1 MKKNRLAIL
10 ACMCMMATLP
20 ACKDFLNT
28 EPSDSLPTDK
38 VLSEYSLLPSAI
50 NGLYDGLQGNSRST
64 AYYAAM
70 FPIAGDLMGDDVQG
84 VPTGSRVSSY
94 YKMSYTKSN
103 APGIWYKAYN
113 TLRRA
118 NRLIEMCDKL
128 TNASPSTSQA
138 TQIKSA
144 RAQALAV
151 RALVHFDLCRQYAT
165 PYPFSNDGKALGVPI
180 LVTIPENKSTPG
192 RATLGE
198 VYTQIISD
206 FKEAIASNALS
217 ETDYGF
223 ISLYAAKALLA
234 RVYLYMGT
242 SEGNTEALRLCKEVI
257 ESGKYELAS
266 TVSEYKTIW
275 SEPGSKEM
283 IFSIV
288 NFDTKDWADR
298 EGLAYIYSVNG
309 YYDAH
314 ITKKFYEEM
323 LQDPDDIRWN
333 VLWPSE
339 GTNATGAIKGVP
351 EIKPNMKIFIGKYP
365 GKAAYKDMRSNDI
378 PVIRLAEV
386 YLNAAE
392 AAFKLNDKATAQTYL
407 NTIVKR
413 ANGSKSVALAD
424 VTLERILLE
433 RAKELVGE
441 GHRFFDLMRNGLQ
454 CERFY
459 GGVAGWHGTLDKKS
473 QSFDHTYFRTILP
486 IPEAELDV
494 NPTLAQQQNPGY

>member
-10 ACMCMMATLP
+10 AGMCMMATLP

-38 VLSEYSLLPSAI
+38 VLKEYSLLPSAV
-50 NGLYDGLQGNSRST
+50 NGLYDGLQGDNSTTS
-64 AYYAAM
+64 YYAAR

-84 VPTGSRVSSY
+84 VPSGSRVSSY
-94 YKMSYTKSN
+94 YKMAYTKSV
-103 APGIWYKAYN
+103 APGIWGTAYN
-113 TLRRA
+113 IIRRA
-118 NRLIEMCDKL
+118 NRLIQMCSNL
-128 TNASPSTSQA
+128 TNASPTAKQA
-138 TQIKSA
+138 AVIKKA
-144 RAQALAV
+144 RAHALAV

-165 PYPFSNDGKALGVPI
+165 PYPFSNDGKAPGVPI
-180 LVTIPENKSTPG
+180 VTTIPENKSTPG

-198 VYTQIISD
+198 VYAQIIAD

-217 ETDYGF
+217 ETSYGT
-223 ISLYAAKALLA
+223 ISLNAAKALLA

-242 SEGNTEALRLCKEVI
+242 TEGNTEALRLSKEVI

-266 TVSEYKTIW
+266 TVSAYKTIW

-298 EGLAYIYSVNG
+298 EGLAYIYHVNG
-309 YYDAH
+309 YYNAH
-314 ITKKFYEEM
+314 ITKKFYDEM
-323 LQDPDDIRWN
+323 QQDPKDVRWN
-333 VLWPSE
+333 VLWPSQ
-339 GTNATGAIKGVP
+339 GAKAADAIKGTP
-351 EIKPNMKIFIGKYP
+351 GITPDMKIFIGKYP
-365 GKAAYKDMRSNDI
+365 GKAAYKDMRTNDI

-407 NTIVKR
+407 NAIVKR
-413 ANGSKSVALAD
+413 ANPANTVALND

-441 GHRFFDLMRNGLQ
+441 GHRFFDLMRNGLR
-454 CERFY
+454 CERFF
-459 GGVAGWHGTLDKKS
+459 GGVAGWHGTLDRQA

-486 IPEAELDV
+486 IPESELDV